1 MIELTSLKFI
11 KHYINYKLKLYIL
24 KIKFKLLLLYMI
36 SIENKGRFMIF
47 IENHFY

>member
-24 KIKFKLLLLYMI
+24 KIKFKLLLLYMMYQYQL
-36 SIENKGRFMIF
+36 KKRGDL
-47 IENHFY
+47 